1 MVDTSL
7 LPSRVVKLFGQLLR
21 LLLFGC
27 FWMLAARLADDE
39 EEPDS
44 PLLSCKA
51 GLQERVTILIEPPDE
66 SHWWTL
72 AHFSVSLPGRTRGLQ
87 NDVPHLD
94 SGLTDVKCSETTL
107 ESQNCNYSCT
117 CCTWHRRVSWQKKP
131 LDTQTFS
138 FTTNIPHHGW
148 YNVPQSQSTPPSCK
162 TWKIWF
168 VSLLLL
174 PKNKFRKP
182 SL

>member
-1 MVDTSL
+1 MRLLVPWFVLWTSNSL
-7 LPSRVVKLFGQLLR
+7 MPWETMSRMFSWKTWRWPTKGTDWSVCNGTATAFGTVNVHVALQVLCSTMFCEAFKKKTRRWWTRAFCRAGLSKLFGQLLT

-72 AHFSVSLPGRTRGLQ
+72 AHFSVSLPGRTRWLQ
-87 NDVPHLD
+87 NDVPHWIQ
-94 SGLTDVKCSETTL
+94 G
-107 ESQNCNYSCT
+107 
-117 CCTWHRRVSWQKKP
+117 WQMWSAQK
-131 LDTQTFS
+131 
-138 FTTNIPHHGW
+138 
-148 YNVPQSQSTPPSCK
+148 
-162 TWKIWF
+162 
-168 VSLLLL
+168 LL
-174 PKNKFRKP
+174 
-182 SL
+182 